1 MAQLQPYEAA
11 MREAASAAWDQ
22 NWRAAI
28 RAYQQALEAAPDDP
42 QALAGLALSLY
53 EAGEDEHA
61 LQAYTRL
68 ARLVPSDPLPR
79 EKLGEIHRRAG
90 NAELAAKQFM
100 AAGEIYFARKDL
112 QRATANWE
120 QAVRLDLDLAQA
132 HMRLATVYE
141 KDASRTSLAVTEY
154 LHVARLLQ
162 QMQQPL
168 RAEQALKRALRL
180 DPINVEVRT
189 ALGDLRLNKP
199 IQMPGPYS
207 DALFDAGQSR
217 QISPDELPTVE
228 EELLEAAE
236 KPREYSPIEVAV
248 RHAMGLLADS
258 IWSGEVPP
266 EAQAPLLA
274 ALDAHQ
280 LGDADAALQN
290 YSRARKAGLNHPAL
304 HFNLGVVLCTMG
316 EYRPAADLLADTVQ
330 YEEYRLAG
338 HLLLGRTYQ
347 TQGDERTAAHHMLLA
362 MQAADHLLNPGLV
375 DEKGY
380 ERALASLPDQTDD
393 HLADITRAIAFYL
406 DDADWRSKLT
416 KALSNYVGQGKINYV
431 PDLLDL
437 MIEGGRPELA
447 AIMERVDEYLQRNML
462 LLATEEIHHAIERA
476 PDYLPAHRRLAD
488 ALVREG
494 RTQEAAAKLNLV
506 ASTYLV
512 RGSAEKA
519 ADLFVEVINL
529 WPADTLARRRVIDML
544 RQQRRTGEALHH
556 YVELADTYYR
566 LMADADR
573 AVEIYREALDY
584 SREANADPEQV
595 IPVLRGLADVES
607 QRLNWH
613 RALQYYE
620 RIRQVHPED
629 EEVALSIVALHYQL
643 GQPREA
649 VRALDDVI
657 REILQQGRGDRV
669 TEILEGQVERHPQE
683 APLRQRLAEVYRQ
696 QGRMQE
702 AITQLD
708 ALGEL
713 QLDAGRIEDAIA
725 TVQRIIDLNPPD
737 ADGYHQLLA
746 QLRSGGYQP

>member
-22 NWRAAI
+22 DWRAAI

-53 EAGEDEHA
+53 EAGESEHA

-79 EKLGEIHRRAG
+79 EKLGEINWQAG
-90 NAELAAKQFM
+90 HTGVAAKQYM
-100 AAGEIYFARKDL
+100 AAGEIFFARKDL
-112 QRATANWE
+112 QRATTNWE
-120 QAVRLDLDLAQA
+120 HAVRLDANLAQA

-141 KDASRTSLAVTEY
+141 KDPNRAGLAVTEY

-162 QMQQPL
+162 EMQQPL

-180 DPINVEVRT
+180 DPINADVRS
-189 ALGDLRLNKP
+189 ALGDLRRDKP
-199 IQMPGPYS
+199 IQAPEPYRDGPFDAAQPGP
-207 DALFDAGQSR
+207 AGHDG
-217 QISPDELPTVE
+217 PPTVE

-236 KPREYSPIEVAV
+236 EAREHSPVETAV

-258 IWSGEVPP
+258 IWGGDVPQA
-266 EAQAPLLA
+266 AQAPLLA

-280 LGDADAALQN
+280 LGDTGVALDNYMRAQN
-290 YSRARKAGLNHPAL
+290 AGLFHPAL
-304 HFNLGVVLCTMG
+304 HFNIGVLCCTTG
-316 EYRPAADLLADTVQ
+316 QFEAATEMLDDAVQ
-330 YEEYRLAG
+330 HEEYALAG
-338 HLLLGRTYQ
+338 SLLLGRTHQ
-347 TQGDERTAAHHMLLA
+347 TRGDERAAARHMLLA
-362 MQAADHLLNPGLV
+362 MQAADRLLNPGLV

-380 ERALASLPDQTDD
+380 ERALDSLPEKTDD
-393 HLADITRAIAFYL
+393 HLADITRAVAFYL
-406 DDADWRSKLT
+406 DDADWRAKLT

-462 LLATEEIHHAIERA
+462 HLATEEIHHAIERA

-488 ALVREG
+488 TLVREG
-494 RTQEAAAKLNLV
+494 RTQEAAAKINLV
-506 ASTYLV
+506 ASTYLM

-519 ADLFVEVINL
+519 ADLFVDVINL

-544 RQQRRTGEALHH
+544 RQQKRVGEAIHH

-566 LMADADR
+566 LMADPDR
-573 AVEIYREALDY
+573 AVAVYREALDY
-584 SREANADPEQV
+584 SREANAEPEQV

-620 RIRQVHPED
+620 RIIQAHPDD
-629 EEVALSIVALHYQL
+629 EEVALTIVDLHYQL

-649 VRALDDVI
+649 VRALDGAI
-657 REILQQGRGDRV
+657 RECLTVGRANRV
-669 TEILEGQVERHPQE
+669 TEILEEQVARRPEEP
-683 APLRQRLAEVYRQ
+683 PLRQRLAEVYRQ

-713 QLDAGRIEDAIA
+713 QLDAGRIEDAVA
-725 TVQRIIDLNPPD
+725 TVQRIIDMDPPD
-737 ADGYHQLLA
+737 ADGYRRLLA
-746 QLRSGGYQP
+746 QLKSGGSQP